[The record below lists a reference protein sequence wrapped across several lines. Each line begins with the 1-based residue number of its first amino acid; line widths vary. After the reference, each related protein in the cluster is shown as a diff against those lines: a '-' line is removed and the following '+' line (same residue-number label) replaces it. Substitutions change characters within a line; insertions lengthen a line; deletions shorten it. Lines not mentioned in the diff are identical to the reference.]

1 MELRDKNGLTEA
13 EFLANYKVKDYPK
26 PSLTADI
33 LVFAGEENSRK
44 LLLIRRGG
52 HPFLGQWALPGG
64 FVGQSES
71 ADEAAARELLEET
84 GVEGLPLS
92 QLGLYSTP
100 GRDPR
105 SWVVSEAYL
114 CVADDNDLHPCAGD
128 DASEAAWFRLEE
140 VLIHSDT
147 ISFTLK
153 KDGEVL
159 SGKVEYLPR
168 KKLLSSEGLAF
179 DHAVM
184 IADALLR
191 MKGCRFH
198 G

>member
-13 EFLANYKVKDYPK
+13 EFLAKYKVKDYPR

-33 LVFAGEENSRK
+33 LVFAGEECSRK

-52 HPFLGQWALPGG
+52 HPFFGQWALPGG
-64 FVGQSES
+64 FVGQGES
-71 ADEAAARELLEET
+71 ADDAAARELLEET
-84 GVEGLPLS
+84 GVDGLSLS

-114 CVADDNDLHPCAGD
+114 CVESDKDLHLCAAD
-128 DASEAAWFRLEE
+128 DASEAAWFRVEE
-140 VLIHSDT
+140 VLVHSDAV
-147 ISFTLK
+147 SFVLK
-153 KDGEVL
+153 KEDETL
-159 SGKVEYLPR
+159 SGQVEYLPR
-168 KKLLSSEGLAF
+168 KKLVKSQGLAF

-184 IADALLR
+184 ISDALLR
-191 MKGCRFH
+191 MSG
-198 G
+198 